1 MKKIMKIG
9 IFLTIFLVTYGQQ
22 NMTTDATTTDDEAD
36 DIVRK
41 MTINIYAKKNVL
53 YKIPKY
59 FNSKIL

>member
-41 MTINIYAKKNVL
+41 MTINILIETDTNVFL
-53 YKIPKY
+53 IIFYSN
-59 FNSKIL
+59 FL